1 MHTSIPACQTDNSIR
16 FKWGLLNVTWWSF
29 VGRNQEQLD
38 AFGAFAAEG
47 TAQIEVI
54 TVAWLMKPRL
64 RFLQVLQ
71 LGNGKM
77 KLFVT
82 WCDLRSAILRLT
94 SMKTFRREVQATAL
108 TGRWRCW
115 SKALSCPIPIEQ
127 GPVDVI
133 RLHAKKHSR
142 LISVEIS
149 RYRMEI
155 YRIIYDYII

>member
-82 WCDLRSAILRLT
+82 WCDLMWPEISHSQADFNEDFQERSAGDGTDRSLT
-94 SMKTFRREVQATAL
+94 LLV
-108 TGRWRCW
+108 
-115 SKALSCPIPIEQ
+115 
-127 GPVDVI
+127 
-133 RLHAKKHSR
+133 
-142 LISVEIS
+142 
-149 RYRMEI
+149 
-155 YRIIYDYII
+155 